1 MLTSPDNAPHLDLQA
16 GPHWSSFE
24 QFRTTGATA
33 LSSVKS
39 GTVATLQTKTG
50 SYRVLEEQDFQKL
63 LGLARDVERL
73 RGGLR
78 VVVQAIHVA
87 QKHPDPDSLNL
98 LTEVVTLLS
107 DLPGLPT
114 RDHFDTLVPENL
126 DFDPEDEATLDPQ
139 QIQRPLTHTDLKTHP
154 RL

>member
-1 MLTSPDNAPHLDLQA
+1 MLTSPDNAPHLDLQT

-39 GTVATLQTKTG
+39 GTVATIQTKTG
-50 SYRVLEEQDFQKL
+50 VYRVLEEQDFQKL

-73 RGGLR
+73 RSGLR
-78 VVVQAIHVA
+78 IVVQAVHVA
-87 QKHPDPDSLNL
+87 QKHPDPESLNL
-98 LTEVVTLLS
+98 LTEIVTLLS

-114 RDHFDTLVPENL
+114 REHFDTLAPENL
-126 DFDPEDEATLDPQ
+126 DFDPEDEVNLDPQ
-139 QIQRPLTHTDLKTHP
+139 QIQRPLTHMDLEIP
-154 RL
+154 SRS